1 MKIRVSVLLFLLS
14 LKIITTAQSSIQF
27 NSLDSLFKYAE
38 KNSATIKTNNE
49 QSLLAKWT
57 KITALG
63 NMVNLRSPISASL
76 TDNTQLP
83 INYVPSEMLGGKPGT
98 VRELAFGQKYVTNY
112 GFTPQIDII
121 NLSAWA
127 RLKSASV
134 NKDLTEVNNLIAKK
148 NLFESIAASYFNIV
162 SLQNQLVSLEKNQIA
177 SDSVLKII
185 TNKYNLGIAREQD
198 KNNAE
203 INSLSVKDKL
213 DELKASLGQ
222 QYNVMKILC
231 DIQTNTE
238 IKIDMVGNKETT
250 LSAVLN
256 TKSTLEAKQMEL
268 QTAYLRSELTANRL
282 ITFAPT
288 LSFIFNQAWQ
298 QSSNTGFFDANAYH
312 YSTQYYGI
320 KLTVPFPLDVNRL
333 ALDYTAK
340 IGYKISQISSEHTAL
355 QNNLNNKQLEL
366 DYAKAYSGY
375 VSSKRISELK
385 EINYEKSM
393 NQYKEGILSTDLLLT
408 TFTDMI
414 NAQLVYI
421 NAEATL
427 HYTESKIKIN
437 NTYN

>member
-1 MKIRVSVLLFLLS
+1 
-14 LKIITTAQSSIQF
+14 
-27 NSLDSLFKYAE
+27 
-38 KNSATIKTNNE
+38 
-49 QSLLAKWT
+49 
-57 KITALG
+57 
-63 NMVNLRSPISASL
+63 
-76 TDNTQLP
+76 
-83 INYVPSEMLGGKPGT
+83 MLGGKPGT

-134 NKDLTEVNNLIAKK
+134 NYDLTEVNNLIAKK
-148 NLFESIAASYFNIV
+148 NLFESIAASYFNII
-162 SLQNQLVSLEKNQIA
+162 SLQNQLASLEKNASA

-185 TNKYNLGIAREQD
+185 TNKYNLGVAREQD

-213 DELKASLGQ
+213 DELKTSLEQ
-222 QYNVMKILC
+222 QYNTMKTLC
-231 DIQTNTE
+231 DIQQTSE
-238 IKIDMVGNKETT
+238 IKINIEEKVTT
-250 LSAVLN
+250 SVSSLLN
-256 TKSTLEAKQMEL
+256 TKSTLEVRQKEL
-268 QTAYLRSELTANRL
+268 QTAYKRSELRANRL
-282 ITFAPT
+282 ITFSPT

-340 IGYKISQISSEHTAL
+340 IDYKISQISSEHTAL
-355 QNNLNNKQLEL
+355 QNNINNKQLEL

-375 VSSKRISELK
+375 VSSKKISELK
-385 EINYEKSM
+385 GINYEKSM
-393 NQYKEGILSTDLLLT
+393 NQYKEGVLSTDLLLT
-408 TFTDMI
+408 AFTDMI
-414 NAQLVYI
+414 NAQLLFI
-421 NAEATL
+421 NAEAAL
-427 HYTESKIKIN
+427 HYAESKIKIN